1 MAVCGVV
8 PFGNKSTMIWDSLL
22 QYKDYYGYLWDVF
35 HGNAGIEYST
45 GKALGGRMIGI
56 VAYYLSSPL
65 NLFIVFFSK
74 AQIPQFMAFMIL
86 LRIGLCGITGYIYV
100 DKRFKISVILYLY
113 YQCYMHL
120 WNIMCIIVE
129 TLCGLMELL
138 FCH

>member
-1 MAVCGVV
+1 MIIIALAFLLPVIITLIVMAVCGVV

-74 AQIPQFMAFMIL
+74 GADTTVYGIYDFAQNWFVWNN
-86 LRIGLCGITGYIYV
+86 RIHIC
-100 DKRFKISVILYLY
+100 
-113 YQCYMHL
+113 
-120 WNIMCIIVE
+120 
-129 TLCGLMELL
+129 
-138 FCH
+138 

>member
-1 MAVCGVV
+1 MSKQKTLRQKMIIIALAFLLPVIITLIVMAVCGVV

-35 HGNAGIEYST
+35 HGNSGIEYST

-74 AQIPQFMAFMIL
+74 GADTTVYGIYDFAQNWFVWNN
-86 LRIGLCGITGYIYV
+86 RIHIC
-100 DKRFKISVILYLY
+100 
-113 YQCYMHL
+113 
-120 WNIMCIIVE
+120 
-129 TLCGLMELL
+129 
-138 FCH
+138 